1 MMHRRGGKRIRMD
14 DPVPPEYETPM
25 TPMTPMTDDRGDAND
40 SYNAYTPYNQ
50 ASQTP
55 LHNPTYILLYIII
68 HLPLLY
74 DMNVLLD
81 I

>member
-25 TPMTPMTDDRGDAND
+25 TPSTPMNDNSGGDANE
-40 SYNAYTPYNQ
+40 SYNAYMPFNH

-55 LHNPTYILLYIII
+55 LHNPT
-68 HLPLLY
+68 
-74 DMNVLLD
+74 
-81 I
+81 